1 MQFISHFNYFK
12 HKISVF
18 FLFGTIFFASSCAK
32 TDENTEKMI
41 GEWDSN
47 SVFISIKSAHQTGG
61 DSIINIPTYEVWAK
75 MMQLKPIHTQYRADH
90 SYEATFRNLN
100 DSIVALNLG
109 VWTMRNDTTLQL
121 IQQEPYPD
129 TMEYDIRFFPNG
141 AELRRFKYDFDKD
154 GDKDDSFFGTQRKV
168 K

>member
-1 MQFISHFNYFK
+1 MQPIPNFSYFK
-12 HKISVF
+12 DKISVF
-18 FLFGTIFFASSCAK
+18 LLFGMVVFVSSCANIDK
-32 TDENTEKMI
+32 NAEKMI

-47 SVFISIKSAHQTGG
+47 SVFISIKSGHKTGG
-61 DSIINIPTYEVWAK
+61 DSIINIPNYQIWEK
-75 MMQLKPIHTQYRADH
+75 MMQLKPIHTLYRADH
-90 SYEATFRNLN
+90 SYEATFRNLK

-121 IQQEPYPD
+121 MQQEPYPD
-129 TMEYDIRFFPNG
+129 TMQYDIRFFEGG
-141 AELRRFKYDFDKD
+141 AELRRYQYDFDKD